1 MKPACPR
8 LFEAEALRDGRL
20 VGAELSNFVRHLSV
34 CPHCSRE
41 VEALQALGDA
51 LRTTPFGPADADE
64 LHVRRERTRLLAAF
78 DAALVPRERTIG
90 ARSFFLGL
98 AAVAALLVGLFVYFR
113 PRAVEPGD
121 EAARAV
127 VVHADSNT
135 SWSRRVDGSIER
147 IVLERGALSIR
158 VDPALARDHR
168 RLLVV
173 LPDGELEDI
182 GTTFTVSADAGRTTR
197 VSVQSGSVVLRL
209 RGQSPLALGAGDT
222 WIPSPPAAPSASTCT
237 SCEPAPLVAPSAPPL
252 SSALGPGVPA
262 GSTTPSHMTPARR
275 KPFSSPK
282 ASPSASPSASPPE
295 PEAARDFR
303 AAMTAL
309 DSGDNATAAARF
321 ADFLAARPA
330 DARAEDAAYLRVIAL
345 QRAGKTGAMKDA
357 AAQYLRRY
365 PHGFRRA
372 EVETLSR

>member
-20 VGAELSNFVRHLSV
+20 AGAELSNFERHLSV
-34 CPHCSRE
+34 CLQCSRE
-41 VEALQALGDA
+41 VEALQALGNA
-51 LRTTPFGPADADE
+51 LRASALGPADADE

-78 DAALVPRERTIG
+78 DAALVPRERAYG
-90 ARSFFLGL
+90 ARSVFAGVL
-98 AAVAALLVGLFVYFR
+98 AVAALIAGLFVYFR
-113 PRAVEPGD
+113 PPAVEPGVGVTD
-121 EAARAV
+121 AV

-135 SWSRRVDGSIER
+135 SWSRRIDGSLER

-158 VDPALARDHR
+158 VDPALALDHR

-209 RGQSPLALGAGDT
+209 RGQPPLALGAGDT
-222 WIPSPPAAPSASTCT
+222 WTPSPPAAPSASACT
-237 SCEPAPLVAPSAPPL
+237 SCDPAPLAAPSASPLSSAIVRSVPAASSPSSHAVPPRPRPLPSPSAPP
-252 SSALGPGVPA
+252 SAAPL
-262 GSTTPSHMTPARR
+262 
-275 KPFSSPK
+275 
-282 ASPSASPSASPPE
+282 E

-303 AAMTAL
+303 AAMMAL

-321 ADFLAARPA
+321 ADFLAARPG

-345 QRAGKTGAMKDA
+345 QRAGKTSTMKEA
-357 AAQYLRRY
+357 AAHYLRRY
-365 PHGFRRA
+365 PRGFRRA